1 MRWSTGNVLAIAGV
15 IALLVVSAIVGSVA
29 ILGIGERASAE
40 TERQIRH
47 AIAVDDAALH
57 AKGIANDERGYLLSG
72 NEQFLG
78 EITARTELARLAF
91 EEAART
97 ADDQQRSGIT
107 LAQEGFEAWIDSLSS
122 TIALYQADDVEAA
135 VALSLSESRELRKAY
150 EAALIQ
156 ANAHAVDTM
165 RTAPDSTASTSS
177 WAVVVL
183 IGYMMFVI
191 AMGIGLAVAMLSH
204 LAGGSARR
212 PDTIGEGPV
221 EAGGPSGSSVR

>member
-1 MRWSTGNVLAIAGV
+1 MRWSTGNVLAIGGV

-97 ADDQQRSGIT
+97 ADDEQRSGVG
-107 LAQEGFEAWIDSLSS
+107 LAEEGFEAWIDALST
-122 TIALYQADDVEAA
+122 TIALYQTGDVEAA
-135 VALSLSESRELRKAY
+135 VALSLGESRELRKAY

-177 WAVVVL
+177 WSVVVL

-191 AMGIGLAVAMLSH
+191 AMGLGLAFAVLNH
-204 LAGGSARR
+204 LAGNSAGDRAR
-212 PDTIGEGPV
+212 AKQGP
-221 EAGGPSGSSVR
+221 EASGPPSASVR